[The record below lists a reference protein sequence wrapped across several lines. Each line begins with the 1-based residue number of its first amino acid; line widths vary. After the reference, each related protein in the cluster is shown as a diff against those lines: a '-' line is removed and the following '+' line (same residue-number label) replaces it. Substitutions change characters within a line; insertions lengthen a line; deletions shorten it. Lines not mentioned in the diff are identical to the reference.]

1 MPFIGPGLDN
11 GFRKRNIYTA
21 TAGQTSFSG
30 SDANG
35 ITLSYTDTEY
45 LDVYQNGVLLVP
57 GDDYAATTGTS
68 VVLVQGASLNDKV
81 EMINYQAFGVADTVS
96 RADGGTFG
104 GNIASPIVT
113 ATTSVKTP
121 LIEFT
126 DGDDAITIADGGG
139 VTLSSTL
146 ATTGN
151 ATFSGDIIKSTS
163 GSNNFAAGLNAGN
176 SIQSGGNDNVAVGDE
191 AGTAITTGD
200 KNVLVGYRA
209 GEAITTGSSNVA
221 IGRDA
226 LTSETAGS
234 KCIAI
239 GSGALETQN
248 NSGTDDSFNV
258 GIGENSGVSVTT
270 GDKNSLVGHLTGDS
284 LTTGNQNVAVGYQA
298 LAGGTTYDGNT
309 AVGHQALLVADNT
322 SGADGNN
329 VAIGASA
336 GSTVTSGVRNVLV
349 GVSTGASLTTGNDN
363 IMIGKG
369 ADVSANAAANQ
380 ITIGNDINAGGNNN
394 FAFGK
399 SGNVVTND
407 FDTDAAF
414 SRSSDR
420 RKKREIYDQELGLD
434 FVNDLRTVNFKWKP
448 SNEFPKE
455 WNDYSEENNMD
466 TDVIMHGFIAQEVK
480 EALDKHSSER
490 DSKFS
495 GWKEGEDGMQHTSRE
510 MFVIPLIKAVQEL
523 SAQVDTL
530 KAEIKELK
538 NE

>member
-1 MPFIGPGLDN
+1 MSYIGPSIET
-11 GFRKRNIYTA
+11 GFRKRYVYTA

-30 SDANG
+30 NDSVG
-35 ITLSYTDTEY
+35 ISLSYTDSEY

-57 GDDYAATTGTS
+57 GSDYTATTGTT
-68 VVLVQGASLNDKV
+68 VVLVTGASVDDKV
-81 EMINYQAFGVADTVS
+81 EMIAYQAFGVADTVS
-96 RADGGTFG
+96 RADGGAFG
-104 GNIASPIVT
+104 GNISTPIVT

-163 GSNNFAAGLNAGN
+163 GSNNFAAGVNAGN

-209 GEAITTGSSNVA
+209 GDGITTGSSNIA

-226 LTSETAGS
+226 LTAETAGS
-234 KCIAI
+234 KGIAI
-239 GSGALETQN
+239 GAGALETQN

-258 GIGENSGVSVTT
+258 AIGTNAGLSVTT
-270 GDKNSLVGHLTGDS
+270 GDKNSLVGHLAGDA
-284 LTTGNQNVAVGYQA
+284 LTTGNQNVAVGYNA
-298 LAGGTTYDGNT
+298 LSAGTTYDGNT
-309 AVGHQALLVADNT
+309 AIGYEALKVAENT

-329 VAIGASA
+329 VGVGASSA
-336 GSTVTSGVRNVLV
+336 IALTSGLRNTII
-349 GVSTGASLTTGNDN
+349 GVSAGASLTTGNDN
-363 IMIGKG
+363 ICIGKG

-380 ITIGNDINAGGNNN
+380 ITIGNDIDAGGNNN
-394 FAFGK
+394 FSFGK
-399 SGNVVTND
+399 ASNVVTND
-407 FDTDAAF
+407 FDSDANW

-420 RKKREIYDQELGLD
+420 RKKREIYDQELGLA

-523 SAQVDTL
+523 SAQVNTL
-530 KAEIKELK
+530 KEEIKELK

>member
-191 AGTAITTGD
+191 AGTAITTGY

-209 GEAITTGSSNVA
+209 GDAITTGSSNVA

-420 RKKREIYDQELGLD
+420 RKKREIYDQKLGLD
-434 FVNDLRTVNFKWKP
+434 FINDLRTVNFQWKP

-490 DSKFS
+490 DSKFR

>member
-1 MPFIGPGLDN
+1 MSYIGPSIET
-11 GFRKRNIYTA
+11 GFRKRYVYTA

-30 SDANG
+30 NDSVG
-35 ITLSYTDTEY
+35 ISLTYTDSEY
-45 LDVYQNGVLLVP
+45 LDVYQNDVLLVP
-57 GDDYAATTGTS
+57 GSDYTATTGTT
-68 VVLVQGASLNDKV
+68 VVLVTGASADDKV
-81 EMINYQAFGVADTVS
+81 EMISYQAFGVADTVS
-96 RADGGTFG
+96 RADGGAFG
-104 GNIASPIVT
+104 GNISTPIVT

-209 GEAITTGSSNVA
+209 GDAITTGSSNIA

-226 LTSETAGS
+226 LTSETEGS

-258 GIGENSGVSVTT
+258 GIGENAGVSVTT

-420 RKKREIYDQELGLD
+420 RKKREIYDQKLGLD
-434 FVNDLRTVNFKWKP
+434 FINDLRTVNFQWKP

-466 TDVIMHGFIAQEVK
+466 TDVVMHGFIAQEVK
-480 EALDKHSSER
+480 DALDKHSSER

>member
-1 MPFIGPGLDN
+1 MSYIGPSIET
-11 GFRKRNIYTA
+11 GFRKRYVYTA

-30 SDANG
+30 NDSVG
-35 ITLSYTDTEY
+35 ISLSYTDSEY

-57 GDDYAATTGTS
+57 GSDYTATTGTT
-68 VVLVQGASLNDKV
+68 VVLVTGASADDKV
-81 EMINYQAFGVADTVS
+81 EMIAYQAFGVADTVS
-96 RADGGTFG
+96 RADGGAFG
-104 GNIASPIVT
+104 GNISTPIVT

-209 GEAITTGSSNVA
+209 GDAITTGSSNVA

-234 KCIAI
+234 KTIAI

-420 RKKREIYDQELGLD
+420 RKKREIYDQKLGLD
-434 FVNDLRTVNFKWKP
+434 FINDLRTVNFQWKP

-490 DSKFS
+490 DSKFR
-495 GWKEGEDGMQHTSRE
+495 GWKEGEDDMQHTSRE